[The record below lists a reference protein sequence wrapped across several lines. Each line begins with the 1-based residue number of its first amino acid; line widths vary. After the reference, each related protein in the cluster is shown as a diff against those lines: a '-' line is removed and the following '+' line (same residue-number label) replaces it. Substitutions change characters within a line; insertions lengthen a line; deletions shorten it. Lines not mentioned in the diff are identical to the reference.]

1 MMGVKMNDEVSE
13 GQADNSVSDPHEF
26 CASEKQLAYLT
37 ACQDVDYAISVTDA
51 CAAAGVGRRSYYD
64 WLDNSDFNR
73 WWLLRLERH
82 FMDRLPAIYSTLF
95 EIAQKG
101 VRVGTSAGQVAAAK
115 LLLERFDK
123 LYRPKVAHDP
133 SAPEGIEQYLKRVAR
148 EQLEAEGALSGQN
161 PVDRPGP
168 PEPSVE
174 PGQAPSAPATSP

>member
-1 MMGVKMNDEVSE
+1 MNTNGSRQGGVS
-13 GQADNSVSDPHEF
+13 NSRTPDRF

-51 CAAAGVGRRSYYD
+51 CTVAGVGRQTYYD
-64 WLDNSDFNR
+64 WLEHPGFNR

-95 EIAQKG
+95 EIVQKG
-101 VRVGTSAGQVAAAK
+101 AGVGCGPGKVAAAK

-123 LYRPKVAHDP
+123 LYRPKTIQEHTG
-133 SAPEGIEQYLKRVAR
+133 SESIEEYLNRAAR
-148 EQLEAEGALSGQN
+148 KQLEEEAQATMSGSK
-161 PVDRPGP
+161 PPGDCSVCHP

-174 PGQAPSAPATSP
+174 PGKARSDPAPSL